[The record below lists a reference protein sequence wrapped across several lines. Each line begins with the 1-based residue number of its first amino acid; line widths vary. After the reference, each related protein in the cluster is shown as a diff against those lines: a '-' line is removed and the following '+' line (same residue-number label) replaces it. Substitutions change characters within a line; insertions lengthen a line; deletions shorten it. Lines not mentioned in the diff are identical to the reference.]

1 MTAQVRIDRLT
12 LRAGALSEPDA
23 RRLADLVALALG
35 RLPDRALRPVA
46 AATVDV
52 RPETGANL
60 EQLADAIAAQVADA
74 LWVEGAR

>member
-1 MTAQVRIDRLT
+1 MRPQVSIDRLT
-12 LRAGALSEPDA
+12 LRAGDLSEHEA

-35 RLPDRALRPVA
+35 RLPQRAVRPVA

-52 RPETGANL
+52 RPETGASL

-74 LWVEGAR
+74 LWIEGAR

>member
-1 MTAQVRIDRLT
+1 MKPQVRIERLT
-12 LRAGALSEPDA
+12 LQAGDLSEQDA
-23 RRLADLVALALG
+23 RRLADLVAQALG
-35 RLPDRALRPVA
+35 LLPDRAVRPVA
-46 AATVDV
+46 AAAVDV